1 LVVEAVA
8 DTMKVVAVV
17 LVDIFSNQ
25 EELLELVHT
34 ELSLVQVVE
43 ILQGLVEMVS
53 MELTPHLM
61 D

>member
-1 LVVEAVA
+1 VGVAVA
-8 DTMKVVAVV
+8 DTMKVVEVV

-43 ILQGLVEMVS
+43 ILQGLVEMVL
-53 MELTPHLM
+53 MELTLRLM

>member
-1 LVVEAVA
+1 LVVAAVA

-43 ILQGLVEMVS
+43 ILQGLVEMVL
-53 MELTPHLM
+53 MELTLRLM

>member
-1 LVVEAVA
+1 
-8 DTMKVVAVV
+8 MKVVAVV

-53 MELTPHLM
+53 MELTLHLM